1 MKPRR
6 LHSETITSSF
16 MDSPRPRLSLALPRS
31 CGSPSGASSG
41 GRLEPSHLAEELGR
55 ARRLADESRDLG
67 LQEGADL
74 ALAPAD
80 GRDERLVP
88 ARRAEPLE
96 RRERRG
102 RGGDRPPVLA
112 RARLADGAA
121 PAEGGPGGR
130 GGPTEIG
137 RAHV

>member
-1 MKPRR
+1 MGP
-6 LHSETITSSF
+6 
-16 MDSPRPRLSLALPRS
+16 A
-31 CGSPSGASSG
+31 SGESSG
-41 GRLEPSHLAEELGR
+41 GGLEPSHLAEELGR

-67 LQEGADL
+67 FQEGADL

-102 RGGDRPPVLA
+102 RGGDRPRVLA
-112 RARLADGAA
+112 RARLADRAA
-121 PAEGGPGGR
+121 PAEGGPGER
-130 GGPTEIG
+130 GGPTPHRTRLQARPVTQRLERTHAQTERDARRRG
-137 RAHV
+137 PPPPGA